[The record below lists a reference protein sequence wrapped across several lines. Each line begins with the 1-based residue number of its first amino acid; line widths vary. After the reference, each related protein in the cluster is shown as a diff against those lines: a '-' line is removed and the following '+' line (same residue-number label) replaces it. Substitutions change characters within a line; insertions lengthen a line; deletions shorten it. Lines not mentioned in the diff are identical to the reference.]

1 MSDAVYSAENGVVIA
16 NQSAVNNEG
25 AVFTDDKT
33 DRATPPPLHQPE
45 PPQACCTRLKGIF
58 FMLLGSLI
66 HSTIG
71 ALVKKLDRIP
81 SGKDSG
87 GVRC

>member
-16 NQSAVNNEG
+16 NQSAVNNKG
-25 AVFTDDKT
+25 AVFADEKT
-33 DRATPPPLHQPE
+33 DRATSLPLHQPE
-45 PPQACCTRLKGIF
+45 PSQACCTRLKGIF
-58 FMLLGSLI
+58 LMWLGSMI
-66 HSTIG
+66 PSTIG